1 VVPVLPQ
8 LVVSGLAQGV
18 VYALVALS
26 MTMVY
31 RATTVVN
38 FGHGDLVMGGAFVV
52 YVLVVYAR
60 LPYVIGGL
68 LALALLFGLGVGIH
82 QGLMRRIMSG
92 PHLAI
97 AMMALAVGYA
107 LRGGARLLWGREVLP
122 FPRIFPDHAWT
133 LGDVVVTSDNLIVAG
148 TVLGLMTVL
157 FVLFN
162 ATRTGRLLRAIFQ
175 SQRGAALVGLNVDGV
190 HRLMWGA
197 GAALAALGGV
207 LLAPITLLYPDMG
220 VWVLIRGFAA
230 MTLGGFGTLHGAVLG
245 GLLLGV
251 VELVL
256 GAYVSTAFIDI
267 SAYVVVILVLLLR
280 PDGLF
285 GRQLVVR
292 V

>member
-1 VVPVLPQ
+1 MLPQ
-8 LVVSGLAQGV
+8 LVVSGIAQGV
-18 VYALVALS
+18 LYALVALS

-60 LPYVIGGL
+60 LPYLLGGL
-68 LALALLFGLGVGIH
+68 LALAILFGLGAAIH

-107 LRGGARLLWGREVLP
+107 LRGGARMLWGREVLP
-122 FPRIFPDHAWT
+122 FPRIFPDRAWA
-133 LGDVVVTSDNLIVAG
+133 LGEVVVTSDNLIVSG
-148 TVLGLMTVL
+148 TVLGLMAVL

-162 ATRTGRLLRAIFQ
+162 VTRTGRLLRAVFQ
-175 SQRGAALVGLNVDGV
+175 SQRGAALVGLNVDAV
-190 HRLMWGA
+190 HRVMWGA

-220 VWVLIRGFAA
+220 VWVLVRGFAA

-245 GLLLGV
+245 GLILGV

-267 SAYVVVILVLLLR
+267 SAYVVVIAVLLLR

-285 GRQLVVR
+285 GRQVGVR
-292 V
+292 P

>member
-1 VVPVLPQ
+1 MLAQ

-18 VYALVALS
+18 LYALVALS

-60 LPYVIGGL
+60 LPYLVGGA
-68 LALALLFGLGVGIH
+68 LALAILFGLGLAIH
-82 QGLMRRIMSG
+82 RGLIRPIVAG
-92 PHLAI
+92 PHLAL

-122 FPRIFPDHAWT
+122 FPRIFPEWT
-133 LGDVVVTSDNLIVAG
+133 ATIGSVVVTGDNVVIGGV
-148 TVLGLMTVL
+148 VLTLMAAL
-157 FVLFN
+157 FVLFH
-162 ATRTGRLLRAIFQ
+162 ASPVGKLIQAVFQ
-175 SQRGAALVGLNVDGV
+175 SQRGAALVGINVAAFHGV
-190 HRLMWGA
+190 MWGA

-207 LLAPITLLYPDMG
+207 LLAPVTLLYPDMG
-220 VWVLIRGFAA
+220 VWVLVRGFAA
-230 MTLGGFGTLHGAVLG
+230 MTLGGFGSLHGAVIG
-245 GLLLGV
+245 GLVLGV
-251 VELVL
+251 MELVL
-256 GAYVSTAFIDI
+256 GAYVSTAFIDV
-267 SAYVVVILVLLLR
+267 SAYVVAIAVLLIR

-285 GRQLVVR
+285 GRHTVVR

>member
-1 VVPVLPQ
+1 MLPQ

-60 LPYVIGGL
+60 LPYLLGGL
-68 LALALLFGLGVGIH
+68 LALAILFGLGMALH

-97 AMMALAVGYA
+97 AMMALAVGYG
-107 LRGGARLLWGREVLP
+107 LRGGARMLWGREVLP
-122 FPRIFPDHAWT
+122 FPRIFPDHAWA
-133 LGDVVVTSDNLIVAG
+133 LGDVVVTSDNLIVSG
-148 TVLGLMTVL
+148 TVLGLMAVL

-162 ATRTGRLLRAIFQ
+162 VTRTGRLLQAVFQ
-175 SQRGAALVGLNVDGV
+175 SQRGAALVGLNVDAV

-245 GLLLGV
+245 GLVLGV

-267 SAYVVVILVLLLR
+267 SAYVVVIAVLLLR

-285 GRQLVVR
+285 GRQVVVR

>member
-1 VVPVLPQ
+1 
-8 LVVSGLAQGV
+8 
-18 VYALVALS
+18 
-26 MTMVY
+26 M
-31 RATTVVN
+31 
-38 FGHGDLVMGGAFVV
+38 
-52 YVLVVYAR
+52 
-60 LPYVIGGL
+60 
-68 LALALLFGLGVGIH
+68 
-82 QGLMRRIMSG
+82 
-92 PHLAI
+92 
-97 AMMALAVGYA
+97 
-107 LRGGARLLWGREVLP
+107 LP
-122 FPRIFPDHAWT
+122 FPRIFPDQAWT
-133 LGDVVVTSDNLIVAG
+133 FGDVVVTSDNLIVSG
-148 TVLGLMTVL
+148 TVLGLMAAL

-162 ATRTGRLLRAIFQ
+162 ATRTGRLLRAVFQ
-175 SQRGAALVGLNVDGV
+175 SQRGAALVGLNVDAV

-220 VWVLIRGFAA
+220 VWVLVRGFAA

-267 SAYVVVILVLLLR
+267 SAYVVVIVVLLVR

-285 GRQLVVR
+285 GRQVVVR

>member
-1 VVPVLPQ
+1 MLPQ

-107 LRGGARLLWGREVLP
+107 LRGGARMLWGREVLP
-122 FPRIFPDHAWT
+122 FPRIFPDRAWT

-162 ATRTGRLLRAIFQ
+162 ATRTGRLLRAVFQ
-175 SQRGAALVGLNVDGV
+175 SQRGAALVGLNVDAV

-220 VWVLIRGFAA
+220 VWVLVRGFAA

-267 SAYVVVILVLLLR
+267 SAYVVVIVVLLLR

>member
-1 VVPVLPQ
+1 MLPQ

-18 VYALVALS
+18 LYALVALS

-38 FGHGDLVMGGAFVV
+38 FGHGDLVMGGAFAV

-60 LPYVIGGL
+60 LPYLLGGL
-68 LALALLFGLGVGIH
+68 LALAILFGLGMALH

-107 LRGGARLLWGREVLP
+107 LRGGARMLWGREVLP
-122 FPRIFPDHAWT
+122 FPRIFPDRAWV
-133 LGDVVVTSDNLIVAG
+133 LGDVVVTSDNLIVSG
-148 TVLGLMTVL
+148 TVLGLMAVL

-162 ATRTGRLLRAIFQ
+162 VTRTGRLLQAVFQ

-220 VWVLIRGFAA
+220 VWVLVRGFAA
-230 MTLGGFGTLHGAVLG
+230 MTLGGFGTLHGAVVG
-245 GLLLGV
+245 GLVLGV
-251 VELVL
+251 VELML

-267 SAYVVVILVLLLR
+267 SAYVVVIAVLLLR

-285 GRQLVVR
+285 GRQVVVR

>member
-1 VVPVLPQ
+1 VLPQ

-18 VYALVALS
+18 LYALVALS

-38 FGHGDLVMGGAFVV
+38 FGHGDLVMGGAFAV

-60 LPYVIGGL
+60 LPYLLGGL
-68 LALALLFGLGVGIH
+68 LALAILFGLGMALH

-107 LRGGARLLWGREVLP
+107 LRGGARMLWGREVLP
-122 FPRIFPDHAWT
+122 FPRIFPDHAWVF
-133 LGDVVVTSDNLIVAG
+133 GDVVVTSDNLIVSG
-148 TVLGLMTVL
+148 TVLGLMAAL

-162 ATRTGRLLRAIFQ
+162 ATRTGRLLQAVFQ
-175 SQRGAALVGLNVDGV
+175 SQRGAALVGLNVDAV

-220 VWVLIRGFAA
+220 VWVLVRGFAA

-245 GLLLGV
+245 GLVLGV

-267 SAYVVVILVLLLR
+267 SAYVVVIAVLLLR

-285 GRQLVVR
+285 GRQVVVR

>member
-1 VVPVLPQ
+1 MLPQ

-60 LPYVIGGL
+60 LPYLAGGV
-68 LALALLFGLGVGIH
+68 LALGILFALGVAIQ
-82 QGLMRRIMSG
+82 QGLMRRIMTG

-97 AMMALAVGYA
+97 AMMALAVGYG

-122 FPRIFPDHAWT
+122 FPRIFPDRAWAI
-133 LGDVVVTSDNLIVAG
+133 GDVVVTSDNLIVSG
-148 TVLGLMTVL
+148 TVLGLLAVL

-162 ATRTGRLLRAIFQ
+162 VTRAGRLLQAVFQ
-175 SQRGAALVGLNVDGV
+175 SQRGAALVGLNVNAV

-220 VWVLIRGFAA
+220 VWVLVRGFAA

-245 GLLLGV
+245 GLVLGV

-267 SAYVVVILVLLLR
+267 SAYVVVIAVLLLR

-285 GRQLVVR
+285 GRQVVVR

>member
-1 VVPVLPQ
+1 VLPQ

-60 LPYVIGGL
+60 LPYLVGGV
-68 LALALLFGLGVGIH
+68 LALGILFALGVAIQ
-82 QGLMRRIMSG
+82 QGLMRRIMTG

-97 AMMALAVGYA
+97 AMMALAVGYG

-122 FPRIFPDHAWT
+122 FPRIFPDRAWAI
-133 LGDVVVTSDNLIVAG
+133 GDVVVTSDNLIVSG
-148 TVLGLMTVL
+148 TVLGLLAVL
-157 FVLFN
+157 FLLFN
-162 ATRTGRLLRAIFQ
+162 VTRAGRLLQAVFQ
-175 SQRGAALVGLNVDGV
+175 SQRGAALVGLNVNAV

-220 VWVLIRGFAA
+220 VWVLVRGFAA

-245 GLLLGV
+245 GLILGV

-267 SAYVVVILVLLLR
+267 SAYVVVIAVLLLR

-285 GRQLVVR
+285 GRQVVVR

>member
-1 VVPVLPQ
+1 MLPQ

-52 YVLVVYAR
+52 YVLVVYGR

-107 LRGGARLLWGREVLP
+107 LRGGARMLWGREVLP
-122 FPRIFPDHAWT
+122 FPRIFPDRAWT

-162 ATRTGRLLRAIFQ
+162 ATRTGRLLRAVFQ
-175 SQRGAALVGLNVDGV
+175 SQRGAALVGLNVDAV

-220 VWVLIRGFAA
+220 VWVLVRGFAA

-267 SAYVVVILVLLLR
+267 SAYVVVIVVLLLR

>member
-1 VVPVLPQ
+1 VLPQ

-60 LPYVIGGL
+60 LPYLVGGV
-68 LALALLFGLGVGIH
+68 LALGILFALGVAIQ
-82 QGLMRRIMSG
+82 QGLMRRIMTG

-97 AMMALAVGYA
+97 AMMALAVGYG

-122 FPRIFPDHAWT
+122 FPRIFPDRAWT
-133 LGDVVVTSDNLIVAG
+133 IGDVVVTSDNLIVSG
-148 TVLGLMTVL
+148 TVLGLLAVL
-157 FVLFN
+157 FLLFN
-162 ATRTGRLLRAIFQ
+162 VTRAGRLLQAVFQ
-175 SQRGAALVGLNVDGV
+175 SQRGAALVGLNVNAV

-220 VWVLIRGFAA
+220 VWVLVRGFAA

-245 GLLLGV
+245 GLILGV

-267 SAYVVVILVLLLR
+267 SAYVVVIAVLLLR

-285 GRQLVVR
+285 GRQVVVR

>member
-1 VVPVLPQ
+1 
-8 LVVSGLAQGV
+8 
-18 VYALVALS
+18 
-26 MTMVY
+26 
-31 RATTVVN
+31 
-38 FGHGDLVMGGAFVV
+38 
-52 YVLVVYAR
+52 
-60 LPYVIGGL
+60 
-68 LALALLFGLGVGIH
+68 
-82 QGLMRRIMSG
+82 MRRIMTG

-97 AMMALAVGYA
+97 AMMALAVGYG

-122 FPRIFPDHAWT
+122 FPRIFPDRAWT
-133 LGDVVVTSDNLIVAG
+133 IGDVVVTSDNLIVSG
-148 TVLGLMTVL
+148 TVLGLLAVL
-157 FVLFN
+157 FLLFN
-162 ATRTGRLLRAIFQ
+162 VTRAGRLLQAVFQ
-175 SQRGAALVGLNVDGV
+175 SQRGAALVGLNVNAV

-220 VWVLIRGFAA
+220 VWVLVRGFAA

-245 GLLLGV
+245 GLVLGV

-267 SAYVVVILVLLLR
+267 SAYVVVIAVLLLR

-285 GRQLVVR
+285 GRQVVVR

>member
-1 VVPVLPQ
+1 VLPQ

-60 LPYVIGGL
+60 LPYLLGGL
-68 LALALLFGLGVGIH
+68 LALAILFGLGMALH

-97 AMMALAVGYA
+97 AMMALAVGYG
-107 LRGGARLLWGREVLP
+107 LRGGARMLWGREVLP
-122 FPRIFPDHAWT
+122 FPRIFPDHAWA
-133 LGDVVVTSDNLIVAG
+133 LGDVVVTSDNLIVSG
-148 TVLGLMTVL
+148 TVLSLMAVL

-162 ATRTGRLLRAIFQ
+162 VTRTGRLLQAVFQ
-175 SQRGAALVGLNVDGV
+175 SQRGAALVGLNVDAV

-245 GLLLGV
+245 GLVLGV

-267 SAYVVVILVLLLR
+267 SAYVVVIAVLLLR

-285 GRQLVVR
+285 GRQVVVR

>member
-1 VVPVLPQ
+1 VLPQ

-107 LRGGARLLWGREVLP
+107 LRGGARMLWGREVLP
-122 FPRIFPDHAWT
+122 FPRIFPDRVWM

-148 TVLGLMTVL
+148 TVLGLMTAL

-162 ATRTGRLLRAIFQ
+162 ATRTGRLLRAVFQ
-175 SQRGAALVGLNVDGV
+175 SQRGAALVGLNVDAV

-220 VWVLIRGFAA
+220 VWVLVRGFAA

-267 SAYVVVILVLLLR
+267 SAYVVVIVVLLLR

>member
-1 VVPVLPQ
+1 MLPQ

-18 VYALVALS
+18 VYALIALS

-52 YVLVVYAR
+52 YVLVVYAH
-60 LPYVIGGL
+60 LPYLLGGL
-68 LALALLFGLGVGIH
+68 LALAILFGLGMALH

-107 LRGGARLLWGREVLP
+107 LRGGARMLWGREVLP
-122 FPRIFPDHAWT
+122 FPRIFPDRAWV
-133 LGDVVVTSDNLIVAG
+133 LGDVVVTSDNLIVSG
-148 TVLGLMTVL
+148 TVLGLMAVL

-162 ATRTGRLLRAIFQ
+162 VTRTGRLLQAVFQ
-175 SQRGAALVGLNVDGV
+175 SQRGAALVGLNVDAV

-220 VWVLIRGFAA
+220 VWVLVRGFAA

-245 GLLLGV
+245 GLVLGV

-267 SAYVVVILVLLLR
+267 SAYVVVIAVLLLR

-285 GRQLVVR
+285 GRQVVVR

>member
-1 VVPVLPQ
+1 MLAQ

-18 VYALVALS
+18 LYALIALS

-52 YVLVVYAR
+52 YVLVVYRR
-60 LPYVIGGL
+60 LSYVAGGL
-68 LALALLFGLGVGIH
+68 LALAVLFGVGVAIH
-82 QGLMRRIMSG
+82 RGFIRRIMTG
-92 PHLAI
+92 PHLAV
-97 AMMALAVGYA
+97 AMMALAIGYA
-107 LRGGARLLWGREVLP
+107 LRGGVRMLWGREVLA
-122 FPRIFPDHAWT
+122 FPRIFPDRAWSIAE
-133 LGDVVVTSDNLIVAG
+133 VVVTSDNLIISG
-148 TVLGLMTVL
+148 TVLGLMAVL
-157 FVLFN
+157 FVLFHL
-162 ATRTGRLLRAIFQ
+162 TPTGKLIQAVFQ
-175 SQRGAALVGLNVDGV
+175 SQRGAALVGINVNAFHSV
-190 HRLMWGA
+190 MWGA

-230 MTLGGFGTLHGAVLG
+230 MTLGGFGTLHGAVVG
-245 GLLLGV
+245 GLTLGV
-251 VELVL
+251 LELVL

-267 SAYVVVILVLLLR
+267 SAYIVVIAVLLVR

-285 GRQLVVR
+285 GRQAVVR